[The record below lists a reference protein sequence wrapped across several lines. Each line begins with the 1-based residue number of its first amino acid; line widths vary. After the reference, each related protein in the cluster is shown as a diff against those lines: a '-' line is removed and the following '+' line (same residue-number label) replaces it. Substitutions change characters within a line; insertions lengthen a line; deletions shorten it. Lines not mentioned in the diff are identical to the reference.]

1 MSDFDDRV
9 TAFFKNY
16 HNRGI
21 KKWAGYF
28 LSDHTLK
35 INKKD
40 AADRVVYPKLTE
52 MSEEEVSE
60 ILLSAFANHRAV
72 QVQKKEVDAAGNE
85 LPFIRGFVEGYTAD
99 SIVIAG
105 ERVALAGINHVT
117 LC

>member
-16 HNRGI
+16 HDRGM

-28 LSDHTLK
+28 LSDHTVK

-52 MSEEEVSE
+52 MSEEEISA
-60 ILLSAFANHRAV
+60 ILLAAFANHRAV
-72 QVQKKEVDAAGNE
+72 QVQRKEVDEAGNE
-85 LPFIRGFVEGYTAD
+85 LPFIRGFVEGYTED
-99 SIVIAG
+99 GIVIAG
-105 ERVALAGINHVT
+105 ESVALAGINHVT

>member
-16 HNRGI
+16 HDRGM

-52 MSEEEVSE
+52 MSQEEVGE
-60 ILLSAFANHRAV
+60 VLMTAFANHRAV
-72 QVQKKEVDAAGNE
+72 QIQRREVDAAGNQ
-85 LPFIRGFVEGYTAD
+85 LPFICGFVEGYTEE
-99 SIVIAG
+99 SIQVAG
-105 ERVALAGINHVT
+105 QSVQLAAINHVT